1 MKSVV
6 LKWFDKLSFPKEW
19 KNCIEVNVTSALSG
33 EIAPDNHRDFLI
45 KSLYDCE
52 ALEGFYKKKGIDEKI
67 LMHTLSDMLIWAKN
81 YNLIT
86 GKIGINE
93 HYWLGCHLSGR
104 LFRLGR
110 LQFCKG
116 VMECDYST
124 LSLKKGDP
132 IIEVHIPQGE
142 PLLKKDCEASITW
155 AKEFFKS
162 YFPEYEYNCFTCHS
176 WLLDYEI
183 KGFLRPESNII
194 EFQNMFDII
203 GYDES
208 NQAMKYLFDI
218 NPDKTSQSFLQK
230 KILEHTTSG
239 GKLHEG
245 YGIILK

>member
-19 KNCIEVNVTSALSG
+19 RSVIEDNANTALSG
-33 EIAPDNHRDFLI
+33 DIDFKNHRDFLI

-52 ALEGFYKKKGIDEKI
+52 KLSDFYVQKGIDEKI
-67 LMHTLSDMLIWAKN
+67 LMHTLSDLLIWAKN
-81 YNLIT
+81 YNLMT

-93 HYWLGCHLSGR
+93 HYWIGCHLSGR

-116 VMECDYST
+116 VMECDCER

-142 PLLKKDCEASITW
+142 PLLKQNCEASVIW
-155 AKEFFKS
+155 AKEFFSK
-162 YFPEYEYNCFTCHS
+162 YFPDYKYSCFTCHS
-176 WLLDYEI
+176 WLLDYEL
-183 KGFLRPESNII
+183 KEFLKPESNII

-208 NQAMKYLFDI
+208 NQAIKYLFDI
-218 NPDKTSQSFLQK
+218 NPEKNVQSYLQK
-230 KILEHTTSG
+230 KILEHTSSG

-245 YGIILK
+245 YGIIK